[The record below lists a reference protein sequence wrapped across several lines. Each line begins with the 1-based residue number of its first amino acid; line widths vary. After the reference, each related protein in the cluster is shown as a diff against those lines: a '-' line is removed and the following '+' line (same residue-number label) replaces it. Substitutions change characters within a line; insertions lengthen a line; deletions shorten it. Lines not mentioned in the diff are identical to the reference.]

1 MADDAQAAAAAR
13 QALNRYFD
21 ALRSLDPERIAS
33 VFAEDGEIEDPVGSP
48 VQRGRTAITEYFA
61 GGMCAGA
68 SAVEIEILSALPSG
82 AAIAAHWRMTAQSKR
97 GHSVEAEGID
107 VLAVDARGLIR
118 RAEGYW
124 DRAAF
129 RAALVGA

>member
-1 MADDAQAAAAAR
+1 MAHEVKMSER
-13 QALNRYFD
+13 ALADYFE
-21 ALRSLDPERIAS
+21 ALASLDPKRIAS

-48 VQRGRTAITEYFA
+48 VHRGREAIAEYFA

-68 SAVEIEILSALPSG
+68 SAVDIEIVSALPSG
-82 AAIAAHWRMTAQSKR
+82 DAIAAHWRMTAHSKHGR
-97 GHSVEAEGID
+97 TVEAEGID
-107 VLAVDARGLIR
+107 VLAVDGHGLIR

-129 RAALVGA
+129 RDALAAF